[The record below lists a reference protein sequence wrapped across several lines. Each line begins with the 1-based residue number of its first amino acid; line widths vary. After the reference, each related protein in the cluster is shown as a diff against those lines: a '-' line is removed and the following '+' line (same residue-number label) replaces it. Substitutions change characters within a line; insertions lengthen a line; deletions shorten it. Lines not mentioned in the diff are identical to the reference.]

1 MHMYLITGKL
11 IYARNIMINIVH
23 QEQNISLLITI
34 NSNYF
39 FFSVEDFPQPVNTRK
54 YNETQ

>member
-1 MHMYLITGKL
+1 MYLITGKL

-39 FFSVEDFPQPVNTRK
+39 FFSVEDFPQPMNTRK
-54 YNETQ
+54 YNEAK

>member
-1 MHMYLITGKL
+1 MYLITGKL

-23 QEQNISLLITI
+23 HVEQNISLLITI

-39 FFSVEDFPQPVNTRK
+39 FFSVEDFPQPMNTRK
-54 YNETQ
+54 YNEAQ

>member
-1 MHMYLITGKL
+1 MYLITGKL
-11 IYARNIMINIVH
+11 IYARNIMINIAHHV
-23 QEQNISLLITI
+23 EQNISLLITI

-39 FFSVEDFPQPVNTRK
+39 FFSVEDFPQPMNTRK

>member
-1 MHMYLITGKL
+1 MYLITGKL

-23 QEQNISLLITI
+23 HVEQNISLLITI

-39 FFSVEDFPQPVNTRK
+39 FFSVEDFPQPMNTRK
-54 YNETQ
+54 YNETE

>member
-1 MHMYLITGKL
+1 MYLITGKL

-23 QEQNISLLITI
+23 HVEQNVSLLITI

-39 FFSVEDFPQPVNTRK
+39 FFSVEDFPQPMNTRK

>member
-1 MHMYLITGKL
+1 MYLITGKL

-23 QEQNISLLITI
+23 HVKQNISLLITI

-39 FFSVEDFPQPVNTRK
+39 FFSVEDFPQPMNTRK
-54 YNETQ
+54 YNEAK